1 MEVKCLLG
9 VWGCVKLAFFILHLS
24 VRIVD
29 GHFGLHADVE
39 SCVVIFEVPVLA
51 LGGVLPKYRLLDA

>member
-9 VWGCVKLAFFILHLS
+9 VWGCVSLAFFVLHLCVS
-24 VRIVD
+24 IVD
-29 GHFGLHADVE
+29 RHFGLHADVE